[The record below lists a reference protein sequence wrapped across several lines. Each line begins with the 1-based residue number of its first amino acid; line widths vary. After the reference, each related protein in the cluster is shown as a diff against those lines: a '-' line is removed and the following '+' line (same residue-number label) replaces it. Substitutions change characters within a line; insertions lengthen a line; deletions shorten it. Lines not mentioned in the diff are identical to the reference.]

1 MRERERKYAE
11 RRAKVLALPTVPV
24 WHHARIVP
32 PQRGDV
38 RISESIGPFGEL
50 MALWSAPGNQ
60 LERFPRA
67 PESRPTAV
75 RVTVHVPEMA
85 VAARIPDLRL
95 AYPQVQPLPDG
106 RVLVVGA
113 RCTWRPE
120 SPDRNAIVYGLD
132 GEVLAE
138 QTFGDGILHVQ
149 TTRSGETWV
158 GYFDEG
164 VLGSN
169 GWGGDGAA
177 SPVGQ
182 SGLVRF
188 SAGLAE
194 EWHYPGSVR
203 AAWGNFLDCYALNV
217 DGDTAWT
224 CYYTDWPV
232 VRIRDDGVTGWTNGI
247 SGATALAVHGSRV
260 ALYGGY
266 EPLRDRLVAG
276 VLDDGRFRVTGEYRL
291 VLPDGQ
297 EVPRQ
302 ARVFGRGAELHLVSG
317 DDWFRISLD
326 DLPA

>member
-1 MRERERKYAE
+1 MVGPRGPAGEVSA
-11 RRAKVLALPTVPV
+11 RAG
-24 WHHARIVP
+24 I
-32 PQRGDV
+32 
-38 RISESIGPFGEL
+38 
-50 MALWSAPGNQ
+50 
-60 LERFPRA
+60 
-67 PESRPTAV
+67 
-75 RVTVHVPEMA
+75 
-85 VAARIPDLRL
+85 AA
-95 AYPQVQPLPDG
+95 DG
-106 RVLVVGA
+106 GA
-113 RCTWRPE
+113 WCTWRPE
-120 SPDRNAIVYGLD
+120 SPDRNAIVYGPD
-132 GEVLAE
+132 GEALAE
-138 QTFGDGILHVQ
+138 QTFRDGIDHVQ

-169 GWGGDGAA
+169 GWSHGGGA
-177 SPVGQ
+177 PPIGR

-188 SAGLAE
+188 SADLTG
-194 EWHYPGSVR
+194 EWHYPDFAR
-203 AAWGNFLDCYALNV
+203 AARGNFLDCYALNV

-247 SGATALAVHGSRV
+247 SGAIALAVRGSRV

-291 VLPDGQ
+291 VLPDGH

-302 ARVFGRGAELHLVSG
+302 ARVFGRGADLHLVTG